1 MDWGRIA
8 VACRVGQKPDA
19 EFFRCWTRLV
29 MGGLRDGDAVLT
41 PVIEMLPHYA
51 ADSLAKGFLRGDCD
65 SILFIDDDMVFSNSD
80 LDTLRDDVD
89 GFEYDGLMGL
99 CQSRKP
105 PHKSIIMQNHESG
118 KFLIPAKPPEGEIVD
133 VGIVGLGFTLLRRE
147 IFEKMQEPYF
157 YFSERGDGEDAT
169 FSINANKLGFKLG
182 VSTRVQIGHRFPVSV
197 KWNFEGDALQYLS
210 TNNETQKGG

>member
-1 MDWGRIA
+1 
-8 VACRVGQKPDA
+8 
-19 EFFRCWTRLV
+19 

-41 PVIEMLPHYA
+41 PVTGMLCHYA
-51 ADSLAKGFLRGDCD
+51 ADSLVHGFLRGNCD

-99 CQSRKP
+99 CQSRRP
-105 PHKSIIMQNHESG
+105 PHKPIIMQTAPCG
-118 KFLIPAKPPEGEIVD
+118 KFLIPDKPPRDKIVD
-133 VGIVGLGFTLLRRE
+133 VGIVGLGFTLIRRSV
-147 IFEKMQEPYF
+147 FEKMEKPYF

-169 FSINANKLGFKLG
+169 FSINATELGFKLG
-182 VSTRVQIGHRFPVSV
+182 VSTRVQIGHRFPICV
-197 KWNFEGDALQYLS
+197 KWNFEGDGLDYLS